1 MMKNILIGL
10 AIWTLLGT
18 NYAMAEDIKSS
29 PLKVDAQA
37 PVQSLGLATQL
48 RSGFTNDKTEL
59 FATYNFGSVWIT
71 SDDIQMDYYQN
82 RITTGVQW
90 SPADKMQLELRYQFA
105 WAHNNHLDS
114 LVKSFHNAAG
124 LKLDGRDEVEDD
136 SFNVDSETYGVHN
149 NNFEG
154 DTLESAVSLYLQ
166 YSLYESEHQALAIG
180 GSLYYNNKSD
190 YEFSSGGFEQNLQ
203 LNWSY
208 AKGGHSIYSTLGV
221 VHHADKNIDDDLYF
235 KEFTWEGAIG
245 YGYRFLSNH
254 EIIAEY
260 HLYQGALNQ
269 TAFSENVNEAT
280 LGYRYYWDDTIL
292 EISGTE
298 NLFNMDNST
307 DIAFT
312 VGVRHYF

>member
-1 MMKNILIGL
+1 MMKRTIIGL
-10 AIWTLLGT
+10 AIWTLLAS
-18 NYAMAEDIKSS
+18 NYALAGQVASS

-48 RSGFTNDKTEL
+48 RSGFYSDQTEL
-59 FATYNFGSVWIT
+59 FATYNLGSVWIT

-82 RITTGVQW
+82 RVTTGLAW
-90 SPADKMQLELRYQFA
+90 SPVEKLQMELRYQFA
-105 WAHNNHLDS
+105 WAHNNHLDG
-114 LVKSFHNAAG
+114 LVKSFHNAVG
-124 LKLDGRDEVEDD
+124 LKLDGRDQVEDD
-136 SFNVDSETYGVHN
+136 SFNVDSDTYGIHDN
-149 NNFEG
+149 DFEG
-154 DTLESAVSLYLQ
+154 DTLESALSLYLQ
-166 YSLYESEHQALAIG
+166 YTVYQSEHQALAVG
-180 GSLYYNNKSD
+180 GSLYYNGQSD

-208 AKGGHSIYSTLGV
+208 ANNGHSLYTTLGV

-235 KEFTWEGAIG
+235 KKFTWEAAVG

-254 EIIAEY
+254 EILMQY
-260 HLYQGALNQ
+260 HLYEGALNQ
-269 TAFSENVNEAT
+269 TAFSENINEAT
-280 LGYRYYWDDTIL
+280 LGYRYYWDNTII

-312 VGVRHYF
+312 LGLRHYF